1 MFHCLSLMNK
11 TGVRRCFVH
20 KSLASL
26 VQRLLLKT
34 QAAKGKAHKGC
45 CHGSLSKLPRFLR
58 SSRSTPP
65 GTRRPRTA
73 VRHREPLRALL
84 WHVRC
89 RPATSLNLNDAG
101 PAGPALLGNLHRNL
115 WQLPELGHRLSWR
128 WIKPGAEHAPGRAL
142 RFFRSSWSSQV
153 SRPQRSD
160 DRAKPG
166 LRRASQV

>member
-1 MFHCLSLMNK
+1 MNK

-101 PAGPALLGNLHRNL
+101 PAGPAERRPSPVTASEGRSGGSASA
-115 WQLPELGHRLSWR
+115 LPGVTPAITW
-128 WIKPGAEHAPGRAL
+128 PGLVFKKKTPCCCDDDCQKESNPVVSFQQDLAGAL
-142 RFFRSSWSSQV
+142 RSSHPLV
-153 SRPQRSD
+153 
-160 DRAKPG
+160 
-166 LRRASQV
+166 